1 MIPLLIHDYLDRI
14 SIQSNHVTVFSFCS
28 SVLVAYLRELRVDHA
43 KDVMRL
49 LDRMDSVAKELDMP
63 SVRPNQRSF
72 NVALDVISKSAPR
85 VNISLASYY
94 DDVDAPMDKGKHAY
108 NPLYAGRA
116 AESLLSR
123 MLANNF
129 RPDAYAFASVL
140 NTYQRIP
147 KGRLEAAL
155 AADGVV
161 RGMESLHFHNRI
173 DDPPDVFH
181 YTMVCACWSRSGEQ
195 GMAGERL
202 VVPPVLSFCEI
213 IHSSNLSRLS
223 ISRCSEILRHMQDRH
238 KLGFARTKPNIRTYN
253 AVIDAHAHNGR
264 LEEAEDMLIS
274 MVDAYESS
282 AARSM
287 EGVDD
292 EELPVRPDSFSFNT
306 VIQQWARSR
315 AHDGGRRAVAILD
328 RMLEFHQNG
337 NADVRPDDR
346 SFSYLVHHYTKGSG
360 RMAPNAPDK
369 ALALLKRMV
378 DMYWQ
383 GYKDVIPANSNRTN
397 PIFTFTSVIGE
408 IFSALF
414 GCYIINIYPCFICRC
429 LFRAPTCGCWRCWG
443 GASRGNDKVGT

>member
-14 SIQSNHVTVFSFCS
+14 SIQSNHVSVFSFCS
-28 SVLVAYLRELRVDHA
+28 SILVAYLRELRVDHA

-94 DDVDAPMDKGKHAY
+94 DDVDAPMDKGKHPY

-213 IHSSNLSRLS
+213 IHSSNLSRIS

-315 AHDGGRRAVAILD
+315 AHDGGKRAVAILD

-337 NADVRPDDR
+337 NADVIPDDR

-414 GCYIINIYPCFICRC
+414 GC
-429 LFRAPTCGCWRCWG
+429 
-443 GASRGNDKVGT
+443 